1 MSYYLKKTT
10 LKGRTYLSIDESF
23 YSNDKKGTAHR
34 CFKSLGSVETLMKN
48 GIDDP
53 VSFYKAEVD
62 KLNKEA
68 NEKKVKE
75 ISVTP
80 ERFLGYFLLKY
91 LAFSLRLIVNFLLLF
106 LQELP

>member
-75 ISVTP
+75 IRAHSGCLGTRWRRRTRRTAK
-80 ERFLGYFLLKY
+80 RFG
-91 LAFSLRLIVNFLLLF
+91 
-106 LQELP
+106 EL